1 MSNTQGMAGRG
12 GAAAW
17 ATSAWVVGVALAAA
31 MQPAGAG
38 EVGPGAAE
46 IAARAGGAAEVGVA
60 AQVVGAAQAR
70 GAPRAAA
77 AAALGPVPM
86 PGSSAAVPI
95 DDIAGTDTRPVAQV
109 IDEYVRESLR
119 SNLSLRS
126 ESLEVERNIAA
137 LDAAR
142 AHFLPTVAFQARYTR
157 AEGGR
162 EIDIPVGTLVNPV
175 YSTLNQLLAAQGKP
189 PQFGSVPDQTILF
202 QRKREQDTRFT
213 VRQPLYAPAIPAA
226 VRAQRAQLE
235 ASQFNRI
242 AVARRLKRDVTVAY
256 LNWLKAR
263 RTVGIV
269 EASVTLL
276 NENVRVNESLFRN
289 GKITQDQVLRARAE
303 QLAVVQ
309 QLREA
314 QNGQSQAHSFVNFL
328 LNRPL
333 DEPLEAAGID
343 GQVGHTA
350 HDLARLRTAALENRP
365 EIAQLD
371 RTVTAAES
379 QIQVARAD
387 LKPSL
392 SLGVDAGIQDE
403 TYDFGHGSNF
413 GTVSLLLHWQFFDG
427 GATRAQASSARA
439 VARRAATA
447 RDEIEQQIQLEVQQ
461 ALDELNTTADSLTT
475 AGARAEAAHAAF
487 RIASRKRD
495 EGVINQVEFIDARS
509 ALTSAELNLNV
520 TRFDLLAREAELD
533 YATAAGTLPFDL
545 GK

>member
-1 MSNTQGMAGRG
+1 VLT
-12 GAAAW
+12 GAAQEL
-17 ATSAWVVGVALAAA
+17 V
-31 MQPAGAG
+31 
-38 EVGPGAAE
+38 AAE
-46 IAARAGGAAEVGVA
+46 VAAEVGVA
-60 AQVVGAAQAR
+60 AQAGVAAH
-70 GAPRAAA
+70 G
-77 AAALGPVPM
+77 GP
-86 PGSSAAVPI
+86 AAVSPAAVMPSAFATMP
-95 DDIAGTDTRPVAQV
+95 DDMASAGVQPVARV
-109 IDEYVRESLR
+109 IDEYVREALR

-126 ESLEVERNIAA
+126 ESLEVERNMAA

-142 AHFLPTVAFQARYTR
+142 AHFLPTVALQARYTR

-162 EIDIPVGTLVNPV
+162 EINIPVGTLVNPV
-175 YSTLNQLLAAQGKP
+175 YSTLNQLLAAQGRP
-189 PQFGSVPDQTILF
+189 AGFGSVPDQTILF

-256 LNWLKAR
+256 LDWLKAR

-269 EASVTLL
+269 EASVALL

-289 GKITQDQVLRARAE
+289 GKVTQDQVLRARAE

-309 QLREA
+309 QLRDA

-350 HDLARLRTAALENRP
+350 HDLAALRTAALENRP

-447 RDEIEQQIQLEVQQ
+447 RDEIEQQIQLQVQQ
-461 ALDELNTTADSLTT
+461 ALDELNTTADSLAT
-475 AGARAEAAHAAF
+475 AGARAEAAHAGF

-533 YATAAGTLPFDL
+533 YATAAGTLPFDP